1 MKCYKLEKHQYNRI
15 VEEIIHFTNKTWT
28 KFQGMSE
35 LVLIINKADFQ
46 SLIKNVLITNQAQ
59 GLYMYLSL
67 LVTATIEIL
76 PCT

>member
-1 MKCYKLEKHQYNRI
+1 
-15 VEEIIHFTNKTWT
+15 
-28 KFQGMSE
+28 MSD

-76 PCT
+76 PCTQMSHVSVDIVIHVLHFCTLKFCMF

>member
-1 MKCYKLEKHQYNRI
+1 M
-15 VEEIIHFTNKTWT
+15 NKVSGYVWLGTYT
-28 KFQGMSE
+28 
-35 LVLIINKADFQ
+35 VINKADFQ